1 MDLTRNALRRCT
13 SVTVGW
19 VLLAG
24 FGTVACSNQSDTLSA
39 ETTQQFA
46 RVYTDLASGAISQDQ
61 YRAAVGDI
69 ATSLPDNQARTFIN
83 CAESIGAEAD
93 GAKLKA
99 VVESFT
105 DAVGGG
111 PAKASQGSGTPS
123 QSSESA
129 NPQAPIDAFGSAV
142 AALPAAGDAELQR
155 CQELLGVNPSP

>member
-1 MDLTRNALRRCT
+1 MNLTPNALRRFT

-46 RVYTDLASGAISQDQ
+46 RVYTDLASGAINQDQ
-61 YRAAVGDI
+61 YRTAIGDI

-83 CAESIGAEAD
+83 CAESIGAAAD
-93 GAKLKA
+93 GASLKA
-99 VVESFT
+99 IVESFT

-111 PAKASQGSGTPS
+111 PAKASPGSRTPA

-129 NPQAPIDAFGSAV
+129 SPQAPIDAFDSAV
-142 AALPAAGDAELQR
+142 AALPSVGGAEIQR
-155 CQELLGVNPSP
+155 CHKLLGVNPSP